1 MKIETVAIALFA
13 AWFLSEMLLLRT
25 ASDRSGSDVDRRS
38 MVLLASSNLF
48 IPCLCIAL
56 YLFGIGA
63 NGFTPAI
70 KMIGLVVMLLGFCIR
85 WSGMWTLR
93 KFFSA
98 NVAVQSDHRLII
110 QGPYRFVRHPG
121 YFGGWLS
128 FVGLGLALGDWIAL
142 ALLALL
148 TIPAFL
154 YRIGIEE
161 NMLRHA
167 FPDYSAYA
175 LKVKRFVP
183 FVW

>member
-1 MKIETVAIALFA
+1 MKIETLAIVLFA

-25 ASDRSGSDVDRRS
+25 AHDRSGADVDRRS
-38 MVLLASSNLF
+38 MLILASSNLF
-48 IPCLCIAL
+48 IPCVCMAL

-63 NGFTPAI
+63 NAFAPAI
-70 KMIGLVVMLLGFCIR
+70 KMIGIAVMLFGFGIR
-85 WSGMWTLR
+85 WAGMWTLR

-98 NVAVQSDHRLII
+98 NVAVQADHRLIV

-128 FVGLGLALGDWIAL
+128 FVGLGLALGDWL
-142 ALLALL
+142 ALLILAFL
-148 TIPAFL
+148 TAPAFL
-154 YRIGIEE
+154 FRIRVEE
-161 NMLRHA
+161 SMLRHA

-175 LKVKRFVP
+175 VKVKRFVP